1 MHRNAMLMVF
11 LRDLLYVDKVPEF
24 VQKDSFK
31 TNWNPL
37 CFLQSKALCAPK

>member
-31 TNWNPL
+31 RNWNPL
-37 CFLQSKALCAPK
+37 CLQQSKALCAPK